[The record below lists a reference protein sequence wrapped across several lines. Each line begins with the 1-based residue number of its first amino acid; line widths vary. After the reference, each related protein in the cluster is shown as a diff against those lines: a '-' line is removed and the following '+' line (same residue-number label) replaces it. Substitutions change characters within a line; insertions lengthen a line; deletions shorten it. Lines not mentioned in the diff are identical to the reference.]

1 MEVNPNLPA
10 ATSIVERGRT
20 TLATNFD
27 NFLTLLTTQLKNQ
40 DPLDPLDSNE
50 FVAQL
55 VSFTGVEQA
64 INMNSNLE
72 LLISLFKVS
81 QTASAVDYLGTTVE
95 AKGDT
100 TALAGGEAIY
110 NYRLPESVTSTG
122 VLITN
127 DQGDIVFSGTGE
139 IFAGDHVFVW
149 DGRDKNGDVQ
159 PDGFYKISLSAL
171 DADDGIISV
180 ATTVSGRVTGI
191 QSLDDGL
198 VLVVNGVNVP
208 FENIVSVVESDP
220 QLTLP

>member
-1 MEVNPNLPA
+1 MDVNPILPA
-10 ATSIVERGRT
+10 ATSVVDRGRA
-20 TLATNFD
+20 TLATNFE

-40 DPLDPLDSNE
+40 DPLDPMDSNE

-64 INMNSNLE
+64 IHANANLE
-72 LLISLFKVS
+72 LLISLFKVA

-100 TALAGGEAIY
+100 TALAGGQAIFH
-110 NYRLPESVTSTG
+110 YRLPESVVSTSI
-122 VLITN
+122 LITD
-127 DQGDIVFSGTGE
+127 DQGEIVFAGNGE
-139 IFAGDHVFVW
+139 TVAGDHVFVW
-149 DGRDKNGDVQ
+149 NGRDANGVVQ
-159 PDGFYKISLSAL
+159 PDGSYKISLSARNAN
-171 DADDGIISV
+171 DAIVSV

-198 VLVVNGVNVP
+198 ALVINGINVP

-220 QLTLP
+220 QSTLP